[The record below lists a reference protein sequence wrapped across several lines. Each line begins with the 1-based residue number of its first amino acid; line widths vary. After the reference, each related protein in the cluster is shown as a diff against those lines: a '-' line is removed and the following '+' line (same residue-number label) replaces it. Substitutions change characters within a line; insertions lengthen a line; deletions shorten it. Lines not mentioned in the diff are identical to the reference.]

1 MSLSFIDPELDRKL
15 NDIDEFIMEQGG
27 NDVAVEYN
35 NTKRILT
42 AQIREASLGRS
53 TALFLLAT
61 EKISLWTISKLA
73 PPAGLVSPYITILK
87 TEGNLFGLRTM

>member
-35 NTKRILT
+35 NTNRILT
-42 AQIREASLGRS
+42 AQIREALLGRS

-73 PPAGLVSPYITILK
+73 PPFRV
-87 TEGNLFGLRTM
+87 

>member
-35 NTKRILT
+35 NTNRILT
-42 AQIREASLGRS
+42 AQIREALGRS

-73 PPAGLVSPYITILK
+73 LPFRV
-87 TEGNLFGLRTM
+87 

>member
-35 NTKRILT
+35 NRTP
-42 AQIREASLGRS
+42 
-53 TALFLLAT
+53 T
-61 EKISLWTISKLA
+61 E
-73 PPAGLVSPYITILK
+73 
-87 TEGNLFGLRTM
+87 F

>member
-1 MSLSFIDPELDRKL
+1 MARVKFLSSGLKVLKKMSLSFIDPELDRKL

-27 NDVAVEYN
+27 NDVAVEYD
-35 NTKRILT
+35 NTNRILT

-61 EKISLWTISKLA
+61 EKISL
-73 PPAGLVSPYITILK
+73 
-87 TEGNLFGLRTM
+87 

>member
-35 NTKRILT
+35 NTNRILT

-53 TALFLLAT
+53 TDLFLLAT

-73 PPAGLVSPYITILK
+73 PPFRV
-87 TEGNLFGLRTM
+87 

>member
-35 NTKRILT
+35 NTNRILT
-42 AQIREASLGRS
+42 AQIREAS
-53 TALFLLAT
+53 
-61 EKISLWTISKLA
+61 
-73 PPAGLVSPYITILK
+73 
-87 TEGNLFGLRTM
+87 

>member
-1 MSLSFIDPELDRKL
+1 MRCVWIRRHIGSCCLLCVHICGIGHNPI
-15 NDIDEFIMEQGG
+15 DIDEFIMEQGG

-35 NTKRILT
+35 NTNRILT

-61 EKISLWTISKLA
+61 EKISL
-73 PPAGLVSPYITILK
+73 
-87 TEGNLFGLRTM
+87 

>member
-35 NTKRILT
+35 NRTP
-42 AQIREASLGRS
+42 
-53 TALFLLAT
+53 T
-61 EKISLWTISKLA
+61 EFWPHKSEKHH
-73 PPAGLVSPYITILK
+73 
-87 TEGNLFGLRTM
+87 

>member
-1 MSLSFIDPELDRKL
+1 MSLSFIDLELDRKL

-35 NTKRILT
+35 NTNRILT

-73 PPAGLVSPYITILK
+73 LPFRV
-87 TEGNLFGLRTM
+87 